1 MKTALIIFTA
11 VVLSILAGFVVY
23 KLVCDG
29 AAEKKEPL
37 SVKIEPLK
45 EGKELLTV
53 DFKEGQSLRY
63 RFVSSRDITLDW
75 DPAKSKAKP
84 GRSSIDKSSESMD
97 MVVTYTP
104 IKVDPYGINT
114 IKATIESVRAT
125 RSKGSG
131 GRAARRDAVESLPGK
146 TFTLTVNATGKIEDY
161 SQLDELIR
169 QTGEK
174 AFRASSRAGRIK
186 EPDMIWDFISSQWFL
201 WDSAS
206 SVEKPIEGV
215 SVGQSWSSK
224 LSLPTPMVMRK
235 ARDVTYTLDEIR
247 QSGKGRLAVILSSY
261 SLADSVPRG
270 WPIPYTGSFQMSGTF
285 GFFRGYKILSL
296 KGQGKELF
304 NIDAGRIEQ
313 YDQQYQM
320 QLSAAMMGPIGASPQ
335 ITIKQKLTMQL
346 LN

>member
-1 MKTALIIFTA
+1 MKTALSIFTA
-11 VVLSILAGFVVY
+11 LVLCILAG
-23 KLVCDG
+23 CDG

-37 SVKIEPLK
+37 TGKIQPLK

-53 DFKEGQSLRY
+53 DFQEGRSLRY
-63 RFVSSRDITLDW
+63 RFVSSRDIALDW
-75 DPAKSKAKP
+75 DPKKSKTRP

-97 MVVTYTP
+97 MVVSYTP
-104 IKVDPYGINT
+104 IEVDPYGINT

-125 RSKGSG
+125 RSKSQG

-146 TFTLTVNATGKIEDY
+146 TFTLKVNATGKIEDY
-161 SQLDELIR
+161 SQLDDLIR

-174 AFRASSRAGRIK
+174 AFRTSSRAGRIK
-186 EPDMIWDFISSQWFL
+186 EPDLIADFIGTQWYL
-201 WDSAS
+201 WDSVS
-206 SVEKPIEGV
+206 SIEKPIEGV

-247 QSGKGRLAVILSSY
+247 QSGKDRLAVISSSY
-261 SLADSVPRG
+261 SLADSVPRD

-296 KGQGKELF
+296 KGQGEDLF
-304 NIDAGRIEQ
+304 NIDAGRTEQ
-313 YDQQYQM
+313 YNQQYRM
-320 QLSAAMMGPIGASPQ
+320 QLSVSLPGPIGASPE
-335 ITIKQKLTMQL
+335 ITINQKITMQL

>member
-1 MKTALIIFTA
+1 LKTAITIFTA
-11 VVLSILAGFVVY
+11 VVLSILAG
-23 KLVCDG
+23 CDG
-29 AAEKKEPL
+29 TAEKKEPL
-37 SVKIEPLK
+37 RVKIEPLK

-84 GRSSIDKSSESMD
+84 GRSSIDKSSESME

-104 IKVDPYGINT
+104 IEVDPYGLNT
-114 IKATIESVRAT
+114 IKASIESVRAA
-125 RSKGSG
+125 RSKSPG

-169 QTGEK
+169 QIGEK

-186 EPDMIWDFISSQWFL
+186 EPDMIADFISTQWFL
-201 WDSAS
+201 WDSVS
-206 SVEKPIEGV
+206 SIEKPIEGV
-215 SVGQSWSSK
+215 SVGQSWISK

-247 QSGKGRLAVILSSY
+247 QSGKGRLAVIRSSY

-346 LN
+346 IE